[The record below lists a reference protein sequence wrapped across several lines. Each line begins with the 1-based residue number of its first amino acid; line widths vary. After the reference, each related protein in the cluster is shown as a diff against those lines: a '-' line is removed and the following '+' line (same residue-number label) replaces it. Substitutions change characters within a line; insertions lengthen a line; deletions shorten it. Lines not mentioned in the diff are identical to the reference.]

1 MRLALVFL
9 LAVGLFLPTTRYGFV
24 QDDRGVIVHNPAAHS
39 VPAAIRAFDKAYW
52 PPPARGGLYRP
63 VTILTY
69 AVDWELSAGAS
80 SWFHFVNAVLHGI
93 VCVLVV
99 LVFERWLPAVGAV
112 AAGLVFAV
120 HPVHVEGVAS
130 VVSRAELLVATGML
144 AAVLAARR
152 GWWVAAVLAATLAMF
167 SKEHGVITG
176 VVIMIDDWLR
186 PRGTRRY
193 PILFYASLAAVT
205 IGYLGVWY
213 AVGRGATADVAPPFL
228 GVGASGRL
236 AVALPAI
243 LRAARLLVWPLDLSA
258 DYTPQVIPAP
268 GAFGA
273 AALVGVIVVLGVL
286 MLALRTRRGAPALCF
301 AAAVA
306 ALAYLPTSNL
316 LFASGVVLAERNLYL
331 PVLLVA
337 VLAGMGAM
345 VIALRTLSY
354 RRTAAAIAAM
364 VFVLG
369 ARSARRLPVWRD
381 NRALLLTTL
390 VEHPESYRAH
400 FSAAAVY
407 AGMGQPAAAR
417 REYAVA
423 DSLFPRDPHL
433 LAAWGFYLLGLGD
446 TVHVADR
453 VALARALDPR
463 QPIALRA
470 SFLLDV
476 RRGDCTRARTMAD
489 SAQAWFPA
497 EASWYAASLRG
508 ASGRCVRPSASQKA
522 GVSVR
527 IRGFNFDTW

>member
-1 MRLALVFL
+1 VRLALVFL
-9 LAVGLFLPTTRYGFV
+9 VAVGLFLPTVRYSFV
-24 QDDRGVIVHNPAAHS
+24 QDDRGIIAHSAAAHS
-39 VPAAIRAFDKAYW
+39 VPAAIRAFDQAYW

-99 LVFERWLPAVGAV
+99 LVLERWLPSVGAV

-130 VVSRAELLVATGML
+130 VVSRAELLVAAGLL

-152 GWWVAAVLAATLAMF
+152 GWWVAAVVAATLAMF

-186 PRGTRRY
+186 PAGTRRY

-205 IGYLGVWY
+205 LGYFGVWY
-213 AVGRGATADVAPPFL
+213 AVGRGATADVASPFL

-268 GAFGA
+268 AAFGV
-273 AALVGVIVVLGVL
+273 AALVGAVVVLGVL
-286 MLALRTRRGAPALCF
+286 LLALRTRRGAPALCF

-331 PVLLVA
+331 PVSLVA
-337 VLAGMGAM
+337 VLAGMGAL
-345 VIALRTLSY
+345 VIATRTLSY
-354 RRTAAAIAAM
+354 RRTVAAIAA
-364 VFVLG
+364 VVL
-369 ARSARRLPVWRD
+369 ALSVRSALRLPVWRD
-381 NRALLLTTL
+381 NRALLTTTL
-390 VEHPESYRAH
+390 AEHPESYRAH

-407 AGMGQPAAAR
+407 AGMGEAAAAR

-423 DSLFPRDPHL
+423 DSLFSRDPQL
-433 LAAWGFYLLGLGD
+433 LAAWAYYLLGVGD
-446 TVHVADR
+446 TVRVADL
-453 VALARALDPR
+453 VARARALDLR
-463 QPIALRA
+463 KPIALRA
-470 SFLLDV
+470 SFLLDL
-476 RRGDCTRARTMAD
+476 RRRDCTRARALAD
-489 SAQAWFPA
+489 SAQVWDPA
-497 EASWYAASLRG
+497 EAAWYAAYLRG
-508 ASGRCVRPSASQKA
+508 ASGDCVRPSASQKT

-527 IRGFNFDTW
+527 LRGFNSDTR